1 MLSPGDYAR
10 RSPIFPTGYVA
21 LASASQTHLLP
32 VDDGPSRVASHVRHR
47 MPSCPAVAGAN
58 ARLSAPHPPL
68 DSTRDDLWYDGWAG
82 LRLRCPGQTCVLA
95 DTLLGAEA
103 ERYDHGI
110 LCKRTLRPLRIYTKG
125 NPCAAATPPHPSR
138 PRLPLLR
145 CEALM
150 RSAADNMRSSG
161 SAPLP
166 AARCSVACCTLQR
179 CSGVRSHRTGWAQGS
194 RKRRRRGWLSRSPSA
209 AASLAR
215 SCCRGT
221 RSAGSMRRRSGRHAL
236 RRSSRAPRNRS
247 GRAVAERPSRFL
259 R

>member
-1 MLSPGDYAR
+1 MFVLSPGDYAR

-47 MPSCPAVAGAN
+47 MPSCPAVAGAS

-145 CEALM
+145 CEALTH
-150 RSAADNMRSSG
+150 SAADNMRSSG

-179 CSGVRSHRTGWAQGS
+179 CVLHVAALQRCTVAPHRLGAGLTQATAKRLAIEISQRGRVVSSFLLPWHQIGWIDAQT
-194 RKRRRRGWLSRSPSA
+194 KRQAR
-209 AASLAR
+209 AAS
-215 SCCRGT
+215 
-221 RSAGSMRRRSGRHAL
+221 
-236 RRSSRAPRNRS
+236 
-247 GRAVAERPSRFL
+247 V
-259 R
+259 